1 MVLNNL
7 VEEPQQISSRYDDLI
22 KAINR
27 ANYKFFDVEN
37 PELLHHLT
45 MIENRLPHD
54 YFLPPHFIV
63 RLIRIDLKN
72 LISKTHKMRLSEE
85 KKALMQIL
93 SDDLPNCSTVEQFN
107 HIIEQITTIITK

>member
-1 MVLNNL
+1 MVLNKFT
-7 VEEPQQISSRYDDLI
+7 VEPQQISYRYDDLI
-22 KAINR
+22 RIINK

-54 YFLPPHFIV
+54 YFLPPHFII
-63 RLIRIDLKN
+63 RLIRMDLKN
-72 LISKTHKMRLSEE
+72 LISKTHKMRLSED
-85 KKALMQIL
+85 KRKFLQTL

-107 HIIEQITTIITK
+107 HIINQLTTIITS